1 MNIVSYG
8 GGVNS
13 YAMLIGLYH
22 HQIPIDLILFADTGA
37 EFPYIYQAMEVMNL
51 WLSERSLP
59 QITVVQNV
67 DRFGNRLSLE
77 MECLRSKT
85 LPSIAYGYKKC
96 SQKHKIGPQNKF
108 CNNNA
113 QCKEVW
119 QSGGKVNKFL
129 GLDAGE
135 QKRYKRSLEYDVK
148 NKKYCNIYPL
158 IEWGWNRE
166 KCIEVI
172 KQEGL
177 TPPGKSS
184 CFFCPNMKREEII
197 RLKEEYPAI
206 FQRAIDLEKN
216 AIPNLTKLKG
226 LGRTWSWS
234 EKFKGV
240 DFNNGND

>member
-13 YAMLIGLYH
+13 YSMLIGLYRH
-22 HQIPIDLILFADTGA
+22 KIPIDYILFADTGA
-37 EFPYIYQAMEVMNL
+37 EFPHIYQAMDAMNI
-51 WLSERSLP
+51 WLAEHELP
-59 QITVVQNV
+59 EITVVRNV

-77 MECLRSKT
+77 TECLRSKS

-96 SQKHKIGPQNKF
+96 SQKHKIGPQDKF

-113 QCKEVW
+113 QCREIW
-119 QSGGKVNKFL
+119 QAGGKVNKYL

-135 QKRYKRSLEYDVK
+135 QKRHEKALEYDAK
-148 NKKYCNIYPL
+148 DKKYHKVYPL
-158 IEWGWNRE
+158 IEWGWDRE

-172 KQEGL
+172 QQEGL

-184 CFFCPNMKREEII
+184 CFFCPNMKREEIV
-197 RLKEEYPAI
+197 RLKTEYPDL
-206 FQRAIDLEKN
+206 FQRVVALEQN

-226 LGRTWSWS
+226 LGRTWAWS
-234 EKFKGV
+234 EKI
-240 DFNNGND
+240 